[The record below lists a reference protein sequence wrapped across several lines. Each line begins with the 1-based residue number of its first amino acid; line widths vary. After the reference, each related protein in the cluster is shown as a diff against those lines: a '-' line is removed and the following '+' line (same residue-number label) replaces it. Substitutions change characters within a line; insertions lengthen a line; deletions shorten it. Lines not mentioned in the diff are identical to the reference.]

1 MIRVIASKR
10 VKEDKLQEVLRL
22 TEELV
27 QETVKE
33 KGCISYEAYQDINDP
48 QKIIM
53 LEAWENEEAL
63 KAHQESEHFR
73 RLVPMMGEMTEEN
86 YGVNILKKVF

>member
-10 VKEDKLQEVLRL
+10 VKEDKLQEVLRI

-27 QETVKE
+27 RETVKE
-33 KGCISYEAYQDINDP
+33 KGCISYEGYQDINDP
-48 QKIIM
+48 QKIII
-53 LEAWENEEAL
+53 LEAWESEEDL
-63 KAHQESEHFR
+63 KAHQETDHFT
-73 RLVPMMGEMTEEN
+73 RLVPMMGDMTEEN